1 MRLHA
6 LLIPILLCLPLA
18 GQSKG
23 RPTPKKPTSAPAL
36 WQGALLGSKAFEGE
50 LKSDQEV
57 FIEDDI
63 LMDEAV
69 QVDPRPTRVAWR
81 VKGETEPEAK
91 MMFVLLDA
99 DRILNPMGLVRITN
113 ADLKQYQH
121 SYRNFPDLAFLSQR
135 GLIYRPKDEARFRQ
149 ILDQVTLIGDRH
161 QGRMSALINQLF
173 VVLEPREFSF
183 NQGKALFSIR
193 ISTVLYGGYWH
204 QGEPPQAGPL
214 DESSRSTQPLI
225 REVRGKFLEDARLLM
240 KLKSSPTTAA
250 DPRPEAPRD

>member
-1 MRLHA
+1 MPSW
-6 LLIPILLCLPLA
+6 LLA
-18 GQSKG
+18 SN
-23 RPTPKKPTSAPAL
+23 
-36 WQGALLGSKAFEGE
+36 AFEGE

-69 QVDPRPTRVAWR
+69 QVDPRPTRVEWR
-81 VKGETEPEAK
+81 VKGESEPEAK

-99 DRILNPMGLVRITN
+99 DRILNPMGLVRITD
-113 ADLKQYQH
+113 ADLKQYH
-121 SYRNFPDLAFLSQR
+121 RSYRNFPDLAFLSQR

-149 ILDQVTLIGDRH
+149 LLDQVALIGDRH
-161 QGRMSALINQLF
+161 LGRMSALINQLF

-183 NQGKALFSIR
+183 NHGKTQFSIR

-204 QGEPPQAGPL
+204 PGEPPHAGPL

-225 REVRGKFLEDARLLM
+225 REVRGKFLAESRLLM
-240 KLKSSPTTAA
+240 KPKSSPTTA
-250 DPRPEAPRD
+250 DPRPEVPRD